1 MSDFDCD
8 PLFSRIYLE
17 MLEQMTAYSA
27 RRLGDIGLAEDVAQ
41 DTFAECWKNW
51 EQGQRVK
58 HHPNPRGWLWEALKI
73 KLKKMREDMEKVRTV
88 PLDELAHPPAA
99 PVERRLY
106 LSDYL
111 PPDTSRAD
119 RRIVRLRLEE
129 MTDQS
134 CDPELIR
141 LYLDV
146 LEEKEP
152 LGLELDPEASLQR
165 FLEERAGEESRSTP
179 PEEPAAQAA
188 VSRPAGLRRFRHF
201 PRTLIAAAVVAV
213 LFGLGSMAGSSRL
226 WESVVHLTQGTLQ
239 IVPPGASQSGQTS
252 AQPPLEELEFTSL
265 QEALD
270 AYGIA
275 EPLVPKWLPEGF
287 ESLGVTTNVDP
298 DFIRIAETYSYD
310 EKKIKIMIR
319 RYNSEEALDKVS
331 VEKEDE
337 QQDVK
342 YIRGGV
348 EHSVAQNRS
357 IYTASWTNGLNVVS
371 IIGDMT
377 EEELEQMIDSIYT

>member
-1 MSDFDCD
+1 MSEK
-8 PLFSRIYLE
+8 R
-17 MLEQMTAYSA
+17 
-27 RRLGDIGLAEDVAQ
+27 VA
-41 DTFAECWKNW
+41 
-51 EQGQRVK
+51 
-58 HHPNPRGWLWEALKI
+58 
-73 KLKKMREDMEKVRTV
+73 
-88 PLDELAHPPAA
+88 
-99 PVERRLY
+99 
-106 LSDYL
+106 
-111 PPDTSRAD
+111 PPDGGSGDLVLIQRHLENLSAGEILEELD
-119 RRIVRLRLEE
+119 VRMEE

-310 EKKIKIMIR
+310 EKKIKIKTNYPVTPR
-319 RYNSEEALDKVS
+319 QKRSRCRSN
-331 VEKEDE
+331 
-337 QQDVK
+337 
-342 YIRGGV
+342 RG
-348 EHSVAQNRS
+348 
-357 IYTASWTNGLNVVS
+357 I
-371 IIGDMT
+371 
-377 EEELEQMIDSIYT
+377 IDSPTPLFTPFCRFRYRSRGQIHSHQYPRTSSTNDPFLKWFSYASRMMRIAMSTSPF

>member
-1 MSDFDCD
+1 MSEK
-8 PLFSRIYLE
+8 R
-17 MLEQMTAYSA
+17 
-27 RRLGDIGLAEDVAQ
+27 VA
-41 DTFAECWKNW
+41 
-51 EQGQRVK
+51 
-58 HHPNPRGWLWEALKI
+58 
-73 KLKKMREDMEKVRTV
+73 
-88 PLDELAHPPAA
+88 
-99 PVERRLY
+99 
-106 LSDYL
+106 
-111 PPDTSRAD
+111 PPDGGSGDLVLIQRHLENLSAGEILEELD
-119 RRIVRLRLEE
+119 ARMEE

-165 FLEERAGEESRSTP
+165 FLEERAGEESTP

-270 AYGIA
+270 AYGIT

-310 EKKIKIMIR
+310 NAK
-319 RYNSEEALDKVS
+319 EALERVS
-331 VEKEDE
+331 VEKENG
-337 QQDVK
+337 QQDEK

-348 EHSVAQNRS
+348 EHSLAQNRA
-357 IYTASWTNGLNVVS
+357 IYTASWTNGLNIVS
-371 IIGDMT
+371 IIGDVT

>member
-1 MSDFDCD
+1 MSEK
-8 PLFSRIYLE
+8 R
-17 MLEQMTAYSA
+17 
-27 RRLGDIGLAEDVAQ
+27 VA
-41 DTFAECWKNW
+41 
-51 EQGQRVK
+51 
-58 HHPNPRGWLWEALKI
+58 
-73 KLKKMREDMEKVRTV
+73 
-88 PLDELAHPPAA
+88 
-99 PVERRLY
+99 
-106 LSDYL
+106 
-111 PPDTSRAD
+111 PPDGGSGDLVLIQRHLENLSAGEILEELD
-119 RRIVRLRLEE
+119 ARMEE

-239 IVPPGASQSGQTS
+239 IVTPGASQSGQTS

-270 AYGIA
+270 AYGIT
-275 EPLVPKWLPEGF
+275 EPLAPKWLPEGF
-287 ESLGVTTNVDP
+287 ESLGVTTNVAP

-310 EKKIKIMIR
+310 EKKIKITIR
-319 RYNSEEALDKVS
+319 RYNSEDALERFSLEKQKGQEDKKYVS
-331 VEKEDE
+331 
-337 QQDVK
+337 
-342 YIRGGV
+342 GGV
-348 EHSVAQNRS
+348 VHSIAQNNA
-357 IYTASWTNGLNVVS
+357 IYTASWTHGLNMVN
-371 IIGDMT
+371 IGGDVA
-377 EEELEQMIDSIYT
+377 EEELERIIDSIYT

>member
-1 MSDFDCD
+1 MSEK
-8 PLFSRIYLE
+8 R
-17 MLEQMTAYSA
+17 
-27 RRLGDIGLAEDVAQ
+27 VA
-41 DTFAECWKNW
+41 
-51 EQGQRVK
+51 
-58 HHPNPRGWLWEALKI
+58 
-73 KLKKMREDMEKVRTV
+73 
-88 PLDELAHPPAA
+88 
-99 PVERRLY
+99 
-106 LSDYL
+106 
-111 PPDTSRAD
+111 PPDGGSGDLVLIQRHLENLSAGEILKELD
-119 RRIVRLRLEE
+119 ARMEE

-270 AYGIA
+270 AYGIT
-275 EPLVPKWLPEGF
+275 EPLAPKWLPEGF
-287 ESLGVTTNVDP
+287 EFAKVTVNFDAE
-298 DFIRIAETYSYD
+298 FLRIAATYKD
-310 EKKIKIMIR
+310 
-319 RYNSEEALDKVS
+319 N
-331 VEKEDE
+331 EKEAKIVVRRCNSPF
-337 QQDVK
+337 VK
-342 YIRGGV
+342 SKCTKKQKYF
-348 EHSVAQNRS
+348 
-357 IYTASWTNGLNVVS
+357 L
-371 IIGDMT
+371 
-377 EEELEQMIDSIYT
+377 

>member
-1 MSDFDCD
+1 MSEK
-8 PLFSRIYLE
+8 R
-17 MLEQMTAYSA
+17 
-27 RRLGDIGLAEDVAQ
+27 VA
-41 DTFAECWKNW
+41 
-51 EQGQRVK
+51 
-58 HHPNPRGWLWEALKI
+58 
-73 KLKKMREDMEKVRTV
+73 
-88 PLDELAHPPAA
+88 
-99 PVERRLY
+99 
-106 LSDYL
+106 
-111 PPDTSRAD
+111 PPDGGSGDLVLIQRHLENLSAGEILEELD
-119 RRIVRLRLEE
+119 ARMEE

-239 IVPPGASQSGQTS
+239 IVPPGASQ
-252 AQPPLEELEFTSL
+252 
-265 QEALD
+265 LD
-270 AYGIA
+270 AYGIT
-275 EPLVPKWLPEGF
+275 EPLAPKWLPEGF
-287 ESLGVTTNVDP
+287 ESRDVIISVDP
-298 DFIRIAETYSYD
+298 DFIRIATRYTGD
-310 EKKIKIMIR
+310 EKEIKIVVR
-319 RYNSEEALDKVS
+319 RYNSEEALDRVS
-331 VEKEDE
+331 VEKENG

-348 EHSVAQNRS
+348 EHSIAQNRGF
-357 IYTASWTNGLNVVS
+357 YTASWTNGLNIVS
-371 IIGDMT
+371 IVGSVT

>member
-1 MSDFDCD
+1 MSEK
-8 PLFSRIYLE
+8 R
-17 MLEQMTAYSA
+17 
-27 RRLGDIGLAEDVAQ
+27 VA
-41 DTFAECWKNW
+41 
-51 EQGQRVK
+51 
-58 HHPNPRGWLWEALKI
+58 
-73 KLKKMREDMEKVRTV
+73 
-88 PLDELAHPPAA
+88 
-99 PVERRLY
+99 
-106 LSDYL
+106 
-111 PPDTSRAD
+111 PPDGGSGDLVLIQRHLENLSAGEILEELD
-119 RRIVRLRLEE
+119 ARMEE

-270 AYGIA
+270 AYGIT
-275 EPLVPKWLPEGF
+275 EPLAPKWVPEGF
-287 ESLGVTTNVDP
+287 EFAKVTVNFD
-298 DFIRIAETYSYD
+298 AEFLRNAATYKD
-310 EKKIKIMIR
+310 NEKEAKIVVR
-319 RYNSEEALDKVS
+319 RCNSEEVLDKFS
-331 VEKEDE
+331 LEKQEG
-337 QQDVK
+337 QQDTK
-342 YIRGGV
+342 YIKGGV
-348 EHSVAQNRS
+348 VHSVAQNNAA
-357 IYTASWTNGLNVVS
+357 YTASWTNGLNMVS
-371 IIGDMT
+371 IMGDVT
-377 EEELEQMIDSIYT
+377 EEELERMIDSIYT

>member
-1 MSDFDCD
+1 MSEK
-8 PLFSRIYLE
+8 R
-17 MLEQMTAYSA
+17 
-27 RRLGDIGLAEDVAQ
+27 VA
-41 DTFAECWKNW
+41 
-51 EQGQRVK
+51 
-58 HHPNPRGWLWEALKI
+58 
-73 KLKKMREDMEKVRTV
+73 
-88 PLDELAHPPAA
+88 
-99 PVERRLY
+99 
-106 LSDYL
+106 
-111 PPDTSRAD
+111 PPDGGSGDLVLIQRHLENLSAGEILEELD
-119 RRIVRLRLEE
+119 ARMEE

-270 AYGIA
+270 AYGIT
-275 EPLVPKWLPEGF
+275 EPLAPKWLPEGF
-287 ESLGVTTNVDP
+287 ETERIDIDVDP
-298 DFIRIAETYSYD
+298 DFIRIMAVYQCE
-310 EKKIKIMIR
+310 EKAVQVTVR
-319 RYNSEEALDKVS
+319 NYNSKEELDRIS
-331 VEKEDE
+331 VEKENG

-348 EHSVAQNRS
+348 EHSLAQNRA
-357 IYTASWTNGLNVVS
+357 IYTASWTNGLNIVS
-371 IIGDMT
+371 IIGDVT

>member
-1 MSDFDCD
+1 MSEK
-8 PLFSRIYLE
+8 R
-17 MLEQMTAYSA
+17 
-27 RRLGDIGLAEDVAQ
+27 VA
-41 DTFAECWKNW
+41 
-51 EQGQRVK
+51 
-58 HHPNPRGWLWEALKI
+58 
-73 KLKKMREDMEKVRTV
+73 
-88 PLDELAHPPAA
+88 
-99 PVERRLY
+99 
-106 LSDYL
+106 
-111 PPDTSRAD
+111 PPDGGSGDLVLIQRHLENLSAGEILEELD
-119 RRIVRLRLEE
+119 ARMEE

-165 FLEERAGEESRSTP
+165 FLEERAGEESTP

-270 AYGIA
+270 AYGIT

-298 DFIRIAETYSYD
+298 DFIGIAETYSYD
-310 EKKIKIMIR
+310 EKKIKIAIR
-319 RYNSEEALDKVS
+319 CYNAKEALERVS
-331 VEKEDE
+331 VEKENG
-337 QQDVK
+337 QQDEK

-348 EHSVAQNRS
+348 EHSLAQNRA
-357 IYTASWTNGLNVVS
+357 IYTASWTNGLNIVS
-371 IIGDMT
+371 IIGDVT

>member
-1 MSDFDCD
+1 M
-8 PLFSRIYLE
+8 
-17 MLEQMTAYSA
+17 
-27 RRLGDIGLAEDVAQ
+27 
-41 DTFAECWKNW
+41 
-51 EQGQRVK
+51 
-58 HHPNPRGWLWEALKI
+58 
-73 KLKKMREDMEKVRTV
+73 
-88 PLDELAHPPAA
+88 
-99 PVERRLY
+99 
-106 LSDYL
+106 
-111 PPDTSRAD
+111 
-119 RRIVRLRLEE
+119 
-129 MTDQS
+129 
-134 CDPELIR
+134 
-141 LYLDV
+141 
-146 LEEKEP
+146 
-152 LGLELDPEASLQR
+152 
-165 FLEERAGEESRSTP
+165 
-179 PEEPAAQAA
+179 
-188 VSRPAGLRRFRHF
+188 
-201 PRTLIAAAVVAV
+201 VAV

-275 EPLVPKWLPEGF
+275 EPLAPKWLPEGF
-287 ESLGVTTNVDP
+287 EGQGVTTDVDP
-298 DFIRIAETYSYD
+298 DLIRIAEIYKCN
-310 EKKIKIMIR
+310 EKEIQLVIR

-371 IIGDMT
+371 IIGDVT

>member
-1 MSDFDCD
+1 MSEK
-8 PLFSRIYLE
+8 R
-17 MLEQMTAYSA
+17 
-27 RRLGDIGLAEDVAQ
+27 VA
-41 DTFAECWKNW
+41 
-51 EQGQRVK
+51 
-58 HHPNPRGWLWEALKI
+58 
-73 KLKKMREDMEKVRTV
+73 
-88 PLDELAHPPAA
+88 
-99 PVERRLY
+99 
-106 LSDYL
+106 
-111 PPDTSRAD
+111 PPDGGSGDLVLIQRHLENLSAGEILEELD
-119 RRIVRLRLEE
+119 ARMEE

-165 FLEERAGEESRSTP
+165 FLEERAGEESTP

-213 LFGLGSMAGSSRL
+213 LFGLGSMDGSSRL

-270 AYGIA
+270 AYGIT
-275 EPLVPKWLPEGF
+275 EPLAPKWLPEGF
-287 ESLGVTTNVDP
+287 ESRDVIISVDP
-298 DFIRIAETYSYD
+298 DFIRIATRYTGD
-310 EKKIKIMIR
+310 EKEIKIVVH
-319 RYNSEEALDKVS
+319 RYNSEEALDRVS
-331 VEKEDE
+331 VEKENG

-348 EHSVAQNRS
+348 EHSIAQNRGF
-357 IYTASWTNGLNVVS
+357 YTASWTNGLNIVS
-371 IIGDMT
+371 IVGSVT

>member
-1 MSDFDCD
+1 MSEK
-8 PLFSRIYLE
+8 R
-17 MLEQMTAYSA
+17 
-27 RRLGDIGLAEDVAQ
+27 VA
-41 DTFAECWKNW
+41 
-51 EQGQRVK
+51 
-58 HHPNPRGWLWEALKI
+58 
-73 KLKKMREDMEKVRTV
+73 
-88 PLDELAHPPAA
+88 
-99 PVERRLY
+99 
-106 LSDYL
+106 
-111 PPDTSRAD
+111 PPDGGSGDLVLIQRHLENLSAGEILEELD
-119 RRIVRLRLEE
+119 ARMEE

-165 FLEERAGEESRSTP
+165 FLEERAGEESTP
-179 PEEPAAQAA
+179 PEEPAAHAA

-275 EPLVPKWLPEGF
+275 EPLAPKWLPEGF
-287 ESLGVTTNVDP
+287 EGQGVTTDVDP
-298 DFIRIAETYSYD
+298 DLIRIAEIYKCN
-310 EKKIKIMIR
+310 EKEIQLVIR

-371 IIGDMT
+371 IIGDVT